1 METIMNFEE
10 LAELY
15 PILNFD
21 PDQDPIINP
30 PVSDALPTKL
40 VLCFF
45 KDVVEKVASEY
56 QAEIVYTF
64 RSECGLFPVYEIE
77 YLGKRVAFVQPGV
90 GAALTVGVMEEAIAS
105 GSHYLVACGGCGVLD
120 RDVAVGHVLLP
131 TEAYREEGA
140 SYHYLPPS
148 ATVEIDPEIIGLM
161 ETVLNDHKIDYIKTK
176 SWTTDALYRETL
188 KKAAFYKA
196 KGCLAV
202 EMELSALAAVAEFRQ
217 VKFGQYLYAG
227 DTVVPEGW
235 DPREWISRVDVRE
248 TLFWLSVETC
258 VRMEKEL

>member
-1 METIMNFEE
+1 MEAIMNLEE

-21 PDQDPIINP
+21 PDQNPVINP
-30 PVSDALPTKL
+30 PVSDTLPTKL
-40 VLCFF
+40 VICFF

-56 QAEIVYTF
+56 HAEIVYTF
-64 RSECGLFPVYEIE
+64 RSESGLFPVYEIE
-77 YLGKRVAFVQPGV
+77 YLGQRVAFVQPGV
-90 GAALTVGVMEEAIAS
+90 GAAFTVGVMEEAIAS
-105 GSHYLVACGGCGVLD
+105 GSRYLVACGGCGVLD

-131 TEAYREEGA
+131 TEAYREEGT

-148 ATVEIDPEIIGLM
+148 ATVEIDPENIRLM
-161 ETVLNDHKIDYIKTK
+161 ETVLNDHKIEYIKTK
-176 SWTTDALYRETL
+176 SWTTDAFYRETL

-202 EMELSALAAVAEFRQ
+202 EMELSALAAVAKFRQ
-217 VKFGQYLYAG
+217 VRFGQYLYAG

-235 DPREWISRVDVRE
+235 DKREWVSRVDVRE

-258 VRMEKEL
+258 LTMEKEL